1 MLETTYGDAKRL
13 AFLRRIIQARAPARI
28 LDIGC
33 GTGARVT
40 RPLADAFRSLH
51 FLGVDADERSIAW
64 ARNNHRDHDNLD
76 FATLDSLPTDQRF
89 DLVIASEVI
98 EHVPDPMG
106 FLLDLRGRLTPTGT
120 IAMTLPNG
128 YGPFEAMALTEC
140 LLHLSR
146 LQNVLRW
153 LKYKMLGRS
162 VPPAAGDVDTL
173 AVSPHVNFFSLGEIT
188 GLFAAAGLRVLRSEN
203 RTALCGY
210 ILDDLIRGRRLI
222 DWNARIADR
231 LPAWSV
237 SDWMFELEPAGA
249 PGAAV
254 WRRGG
259 WARFRKRLNER
270 RWGIA

>member
-13 AFLRRIIQARAPARI
+13 AFLRRIIEARTPAQI

-33 GTGARVT
+33 GTGTRVT
-40 RPLADAFRSLH
+40 RPLADAFPSVR
-51 FLGVDADERSIAW
+51 FLGVDADETSIAW
-64 ARNNHRDHDNLD
+64 ARGNNRDRDNLS
-76 FATLDSLPTDQRF
+76 FAPLGSLAAGQRF

-98 EHVPDPMG
+98 EHVADPFG
-106 FLLDLRGRLTPTGT
+106 FLLDLRGRLTAEGA
-120 IAMTLPNG
+120 IAVTLPNG
-128 YGPFEAMALTEC
+128 FGPFEAMALTEC

-146 LQNVLRW
+146 LQSVLRW

-162 VPPAAGDVDTL
+162 VPPGAGDVDTL
-173 AVSPHVNFFSLGEIT
+173 AVSPHVNFFGIGEIT
-188 GLFAAAGLRVLRSEN
+188 GLFTAAGLRVLQSEN

-222 DWNARIADR
+222 EWNARIADR

-237 SDWMFELEPAGA
+237 SDWMFELEPVGA
-249 PGAAV
+249 PGAAG
-254 WRRGG
+254 WRRGR
-259 WARFRKRLNER
+259 WARFRKRLNEQ

>member
-13 AFLRRIIQARAPARI
+13 AFLRRIVEARAPARI

-40 RPLADAFRSLH
+40 RPLADAFRSIDVV
-51 FLGVDADERSIAW
+51 GVDADERSIAW
-64 ARNNHRDHDNLD
+64 ARDNNRDRDNLH
-76 FATLDSLPTDQRF
+76 FATPGSLPADQRF

-98 EHVPDPMG
+98 EHVADPFV
-106 FLLDLRGRLTPTGT
+106 FLLDLRGRLASNGA
-120 IAMTLPNG
+120 IAITLPNG

-146 LQNVLRW
+146 LQEILRW
-153 LKYKMLGRS
+153 LKYKMLGKS
-162 VPPAAGDVDTL
+162 APPGAGDVDTL
-173 AVSPHVNFFSLGEIT
+173 AVSPHVNFFSFGEIT
-188 GLFAAAGLRVLRSEN
+188 GLFAAAGLRILRSEN

-210 ILDDLIRGRRLI
+210 ILDDLIRGRGSI
-222 DWNARIADR
+222 EWNARIADR

-249 PGAAV
+249 PGAAA
-254 WRRGG
+254 WRRGR
-259 WARFRKRLNER
+259 WARFRKRLNEQ